1 MEKNSVVLPD
11 ASFTPPPKTVVEVLW
26 TCGVFDRVLCA
37 EAGVTPP
44 FRTVFVF
51 PTSQP
56 PTLVRF
62 DIMCRNSCGAP

>member
-26 TCGVFDRVLCA
+26 TCGVFDRELCA
-37 EAGVTPP
+37 PAGFTPP
-44 FRTVFVF
+44 LRTVF

-56 PTLVRF
+56 PTF
-62 DIMCRNSCGAP
+62 DIMRSNSCVVP

>member
-37 EAGVTPP
+37 EAGSSVHGSSP
-44 FRTVFVF
+44 
-51 PTSQP
+51 S
-56 PTLVRF
+56 LSSMA
-62 DIMCRNSCGAP
+62 IIYLL